1 MDQGNKSMFSQ
12 AESLQELTAKFIDD
26 AVNNMNALSNA
37 IDFNKLDGEK
47 KQIFAEWHRGMQQ
60 ASKAIRRPN

>member
-37 IDFNKLDGEK
+37 IDFNKLEGDK
-47 KQIFAEWHRGMQQ
+47 KHIFAEWHRGMQQ
-60 ASKAIRRPN
+60 AAKTIRRPN

>member
-47 KQIFAEWHRGMQQ
+47 KHIFAEWHRGMQQ